1 MAFGEKI
8 IKEGK
13 HITIRSYVHLLSDHV
28 KAAHA
33 AGWTLLEME
42 EGLVSPGLAAEETK
56 MAGLFRPAGQ
66 LHDGLAAKLE
76 RRVTAPVFSTA
87 PFTLH
92 QVVLNQAAAQHGGI
106 IAVAQQDFVNLF
118 FRITHAR
125 LEGLEG
131 IAQQSQ

>member
-42 EGLVSPGLAAEETK
+42 EGLVDQAWLLKKPKWQAYFGLPISF
-56 MAGLFRPAGQ
+56 MMVW
-66 LHDGLAAKLE
+66 
-76 RRVTAPVFSTA
+76 RR
-87 PFTLH
+87 
-92 QVVLNQAAAQHGGI
+92 N
-106 IAVAQQDFVNLF
+106 
-118 FRITHAR
+118 
-125 LEGLEG
+125 
-131 IAQQSQ
+131 